1 MMMAEL
7 DDETQSLVQRLYDAW
22 STHAD
27 SAFYLS
33 FRDKLLAQRERV
45 DTCIATLKT
54 VITVAC
60 PQINETER
68 YFDPRWEELFT
79 LAEAIE
85 SSAKEKDRLSLIHI

>member
-1 MMMAEL
+1 MMMTEL

-27 SAFYLS
+27 STFYLS
-33 FRDKLLAQRERV
+33 LRDQLLAQRERI

-68 YFDPRWEELFT
+68 YFDPRWEELFA
-79 LAEAIE
+79 LAESSE
-85 SSAKEKDRLSLIHI
+85 SSSKEEDVNH